1 MIEFLSL
8 SRKRKKG
15 ACEDVGKTINTIL
28 NLTDKFTP
36 KLSAAG
42 KQTLIFKQQ
51 LKNCNSASESIDKGL
66 SKLAKTAVAVGTAGA
81 LAMGAFAT
89 SSLNTYKDFQQSMS
103 NVAGILSVDQTSE
116 TYKKLEAAAR
126 EAGKSTTKTAQESA
140 DALSYMALAGWSVED
155 SMNGLMPILRASEAT
170 GADLAT
176 TSDLVTDSMS
186 ALGLQTSQLGN
197 YLDVCARAQNKSNT
211 TLTQMQ
217 EAYIGCG
224 ATFKNFNTPLQ
235 ESGALLGILANRG
248 IKGSEAGV
256 KLQSTLVNLT
266 KQSGESAKAMAAIGV
281 SAYDSQ
287 GKFKGITNVLK
298 EVQEKTKDLTE
309 GEKNSYL
316 TMIAG
321 KTQLTTLN
329 ALMAGLSNTLEDGT
343 NEYQA
348 LYDTLGNCDGALDS
362 MANTMTNNLSGAM
375 ARAQS
380 ATDDFKITIGQKLE
394 PYVTQFFNWFAAKL
408 PSATEK
414 FAIILDNKIP
424 KAINFC
430 KTAFEKIKPV
440 VSFVIKNF
448 SELAIAGGTVVAG
461 LKAFSIAV
469 KVSSFFNKLKG
480 TMVGLT
486 TVQKLTTI
494 CQTTFNTS
502 LLACPITWIVAGVAA
517 VGAGILIWKKHLE
530 KVDIAKHFGDI
541 TLSAEECSDIV
552 KNVFGSEFLSK
563 IDSANSATED
573 FQQSIENTA
582 DSARKLNKLNFKI
595 QFGGEV
601 SQEDYMAA
609 VDDYVANLQ
618 EAAKDKQY
626 SLSLNLD
633 LLFDNS
639 EFGNAFSAD
648 SNAYYG
654 QLSEQA
660 NKLGEDLKAA
670 AKNAYEH
677 GWDLDSTE
685 AVAAIMKQQ
694 AEIQEKIATAQSEA
708 KLETLKL
715 DFQSGDLS
723 QESFQNL
730 INATN
735 EELANLKETYSKA
748 RIDAIAQAKL
758 MYNDGSTELA
768 NAIQEANAA
777 YNSKIAELATKGLQF
792 ENDAIMGAFP
802 EISEALKNSMSSL
815 DELYGEDWLAS
826 ITDGSIQFSESIA
839 GIYTRELGNAFES
852 VAPETRKHIGEFYE
866 KMLPSVEELQKSMQ
880 GMDKI
885 PQTYANVFMQSSA
898 IGAVG
903 NNSKAL
909 KNLGVTSLSTVLLE
923 DTAKILESSKTYGDS
938 FVKGIQSSESGVT
951 SAAERL
957 RTTLTSTLSK
967 PLSINIPITYSY
979 TATANSLASWSVPRP
994 SPNFVGPMPTKQN
1007 ATGTTYFGGGLTTI
1021 NEHGYEVID
1030 LPQGTR
1036 IYPHD
1041 KSEKMMNSSPNVSVS
1056 VNVQGNIFGL
1066 ENAAELIGDMVCGR
1080 IVETIKA
1087 V

>member
-1 MIEFLSL
+1 MLMQPQIHIKSLSL
-8 SRKRKKG
+8 
-15 ACEDVGKTINTIL
+15 L
-28 NLTDKFTP
+28 L
-36 KLSAAG
+36 
-42 KQTLIFKQQ
+42 
-51 LKNCNSASESIDKGL
+51 
-66 SKLAKTAVAVGTAGA
+66 
-81 LAMGAFAT
+81 
-89 SSLNTYKDFQQSMS
+89 
-103 NVAGILSVDQTSE
+103 
-116 TYKKLEAAAR
+116 R

-155 SMNGLMPILRASEAT
+155 SMAGLMPILRASEAT

-186 ALGLQTSQLGN
+186 ALGLQTNQLGN

-266 KQSGESAKAMAAIGV
+266 KQSGESAKAMAAISV
-281 SAYDSQ
+281 SAYDSE

-298 EVQEKTKDLTE
+298 EVQEKTKNLTE
-309 GEKNSYL
+309 EERNNYL

-329 ALMAGLSNTLEDGT
+329 ALMAGLSNTLADGT

-348 LYDTLGNCDGALDS
+348 LYDTLGDCDGALDS

-408 PSATEK
+408 PNATEK
-414 FAIILDNKIP
+414 FAAFLDNKIP

-430 KTAFEKIKPV
+430 KSAFDKIKPV
-440 VSFVIKNF
+440 VSFTIKNF
-448 SELAIAGGTVVAG
+448 SELAIVGGTVVAG

-469 KVSSFFNKLKG
+469 KVSSFLNKLKG
-480 TMVGLT
+480 TMIGLT
-486 TVQKLTTI
+486 TAQKLATI
-494 CQTTFNTS
+494 CQTAFNTS
-502 LLACPITWIVAGVAA
+502 LLACPLTWLVAGIAA
-517 VGAGILIWKKHLE
+517 VAAGILIWKKHLE
-530 KVDIAKHFGDI
+530 KADIAKHFGDI
-541 TLSAEECSDIV
+541 TLSAEECSEIV
-552 KNVFGSEFLSK
+552 KGVFGNEFLSK
-563 IDSANSATED
+563 VDSVNSATED
-573 FQQSIENTA
+573 FKQSLESTA
-582 DSARKLNKLNFKI
+582 ESAKKLNKLNFQI
-595 QFGGEV
+595 QFGSDI

-609 VDDYVANLQ
+609 VDEYVANLQ
-618 EAAKDKQY
+618 EAVRDKQY
-626 SLSLNLD
+626 SLSLNID

-639 EFGNAFSAD
+639 EFGSAFSAD
-648 SNAYYG
+648 ANGYYG

-660 NKLGEDLKAA
+660 KTLGEDLKAA

-677 GWDLDSTE
+677 NWDLDSTE

-730 INATN
+730 IDATN
-735 EELANLKETYSKA
+735 EELANLKETYTKA

-758 MYNDGSTELA
+758 MYTDGSTELT
-768 NAIQEANAA
+768 NAIQQANDA
-777 YNSKIAELATKGLQF
+777 YNSKIAELTTKGLQF

-802 EISEALKNSMSSL
+802 EISSAMKESVNKVLSEM
-815 DELYGEDWLAS
+815 YTEDAFNDLANGTIPLTDS
-826 ITDGSIQFSESIA
+826 VVTAITQAMNTAFSE
-839 GIYTRELGNAFES
+839 

-866 KMLPSVEELQKSMQ
+866 QMLPSVEELQKSMQ
-880 GMDKI
+880 SMEKV
-885 PQTYANVFMQSSA
+885 PQAYANVFAQSSA

-903 NNSKAL
+903 NNATAL
-909 KNLGVTSLSTVLLE
+909 KNFGITALSTVLPS
-923 DTAKILESSKTYGDS
+923 DVTKVLESSKTYGSS
-938 FVKGIQSSESGVT
+938 FAKGIQSNESGVRT
-951 SAAERL
+951 AA
-957 RTTLTSTLSK
+957 K
-967 PLSINIPITYSY
+967 
-979 TATANSLASWSVPRP
+979 
-994 SPNFVGPMPTKQN
+994 G
-1007 ATGTTYFGGGLTTI
+1007 
-1021 NEHGYEVID
+1021 
-1030 LPQGTR
+1030 
-1036 IYPHD
+1036 
-1041 KSEKMMNSSPNVSVS
+1041 
-1056 VNVQGNIFGL
+1056 
-1066 ENAAELIGDMVCGR
+1066 
-1080 IVETIKA
+1080 
-1087 V
+1087 

>member
-1 MIEFLSL
+1 MS
-8 SRKRKKG
+8 
-15 ACEDVGKTINTIL
+15 KTINTIL

-42 KQTLIFKQQ
+42 KQTLVFKQQ
-51 LKNCNSASESIDKGL
+51 LKNCNSAAEGVDKGL
-66 SKLAKTAVAVGTAGA
+66 VKLAKTTVAVGTAGT
-81 LAMGAFAT
+81 LAMGTFAA
-89 SSLNTYKDFQQSMS
+89 SSINTYKELQQSMS
-103 NVAGILSVDQTSE
+103 NVAGIMDIDVGSD
-116 TYKKLEAAAR
+116 TYKKLEIAAR
-126 EAGKSTTKTAQESA
+126 EAGKSTTKTAKESA

-155 SMNGLMPILRASEAT
+155 SMTGLMPILRASEAT

-186 ALGLQTSQLGN
+186 ALGLQTNQLGH

-217 EAYIGCG
+217 EAYIECG
-224 ATFKNFNTPLQ
+224 GTFKAFNTPLE

-281 SAYDSQ
+281 SAYDSE

-298 EVQEKTKDLTE
+298 EVQEKTKNLTE
-309 GEKNSYL
+309 EERNNYL

-329 ALMAGLSNTLEDGT
+329 ALMAGLSNTLADGT

-348 LYDTLGNCDGALDS
+348 LYDTLGDCDGALES

-380 ATDDFKITIGQKLE
+380 TTDDFKITIGQKLE

-408 PSATEK
+408 PNAAEK
-414 FAIILDNKIP
+414 FAAIIDNKIP
-424 KAINFC
+424 RAINFC
-430 KTAFEKIKPV
+430 KSAFEKIKPV
-440 VSFVIKNF
+440 LSFTIRNF
-448 SELAIAGGTVVAG
+448 SELAIAGGSVAAG

-469 KVSSFFNKLKG
+469 KVSSFMGKLKG
-480 TMVGLT
+480 AMVGLT
-486 TVQKLTTI
+486 TAQKLATI
-494 CQTTFNTS
+494 CQTAFNTS
-502 LLACPITWIVAGVAA
+502 LLACPITWLVAGIAAVAA
-517 VGAGILIWKKHLE
+517 GVLVWKKHLE
-530 KVDIAKHFGDI
+530 KADIAKHFGDI
-541 TLSAEECSDIV
+541 TLSAEECSEIV
-552 KNVFGSEFLSK
+552 KGVFGSEFLSK
-563 IDSANSATED
+563 VDSVNSATED
-573 FQQSIENTA
+573 FKQSLESTA
-582 DSARKLNKLNFKI
+582 ESAKKLNKLNFQI
-595 QFGGEV
+595 QFGSDI

-609 VDDYVANLQ
+609 VDEYVANLQ
-618 EAAKDKQY
+618 DAVRVKQY
-626 SLSLNLD
+626 SLSLNID

-648 SNAYYG
+648 ANGYYG

-660 NKLGEDLKAA
+660 KKLGEDLKSA

-677 GWDLDSTE
+677 NWDLNSTE
-685 AVAAIMKQQ
+685 AVAAIMQQQ
-694 AEIQEKIATAQSEA
+694 AEIQEKIAAAQSEA

-730 INATN
+730 IDATN
-735 EELANLKETYSKA
+735 EELANLKETYAKA

-758 MYNDGSTELA
+758 MYTDGSTELT
-768 NAIQEANAA
+768 NAIQQANDA
-777 YNSKIAELATKGLQF
+777 YNSKIAELTTKGLQF

-802 EISEALKNSMSSL
+802 EISSAMKESVNKVLSEMYTEEAFNDLANGTIQMSNSVVT
-815 DELYGEDWLAS
+815 A
-826 ITDGSIQFSESIA
+826 ITQAMNTAFSE
-839 GIYTRELGNAFES
+839 
-852 VAPETRKHIGEFYE
+852 VAPETRKHIGKFYE
-866 KMLPSVEELQKSMQ
+866 QMLPSVEELQSAIQ
-880 GMDKI
+880 GMEKV
-885 PQTYANVFMQSSA
+885 PLAYANVFAQSSA

-903 NNSKAL
+903 NNAKAL
-909 KNLGVTSLSTVLLE
+909 KNFGVTALSTVLPSDVTKVLE
-923 DTAKILESSKTYGDS
+923 NSKVYGSS
-938 FVKGIQSSESGVT
+938 FAKGIQSNESGVRT
-951 SAAERL
+951 AAERL
-957 RTTLTSTLSK
+957 RNLVVNTLSR
-967 PLSINIPITYSY
+967 SINISVPVNVSGNVKTNAK
-979 TATANSLASWSVPRP
+979 TATPKTDN
-994 SPNFVGPMPTKQN
+994 N
-1007 ATGTTYFGGGLTTI
+1007 ATGTTYFGGGLTTV
-1021 NEHGYEVID
+1021 NEHGYEVMD

-1036 IYPHD
+1036 IYPHSQ
-1041 KSEKMMNSSPNVSVS
+1041 SEKILNQKPSVNVS

-1066 ENAAELIGDMVCGR
+1066 ENAAELIGDMVCGK

>member
-1 MIEFLSL
+1 M
-8 SRKRKKG
+8 
-15 ACEDVGKTINTIL
+15 GKTINTIL

-51 LKNCNSASESIDKGL
+51 LKNCNSAADGIDRGL
-66 SKLAKTAVAVGTAGA
+66 SKLAKTTVAVGTAGA

-89 SSLNTYKDFQQSMS
+89 SAVNTYKDFQQSMS
-103 NVAGILSVDQTSE
+103 NVAGILSVDATSD
-116 TYKKLEAAAR
+116 TYKKLESAAR
-126 EAGKSTTKTAQESA
+126 EAGKATTKTAQESA

-155 SMNGLMPILRASEAT
+155 SMAGLMPILRASEAT
-170 GADLAT
+170 CADLAT

-186 ALGLQTSQLGN
+186 ALGLQTNQLGN

-281 SAYDSQ
+281 SAYDSE

-298 EVQEKTKDLTE
+298 EVQEKTKNLTE
-309 GEKNSYL
+309 EERNNYL

-329 ALMAGLSNTLEDGT
+329 ALMAGLSNTLADGT

-348 LYDTLGNCDGALDS
+348 LYDTLGDCDGALES

-408 PSATEK
+408 PNATEK
-414 FAIILDNKIP
+414 FSAFLDNKVP

-430 KTAFEKIKPV
+430 KTSFDKIKPV
-440 VSFVIKNF
+440 ASFTIKNF
-448 SELAIAGGTVVAG
+448 SELAIVGGTVVAG

-469 KVSSFFNKLKG
+469 KVSSFMGKLKG
-480 TMVGLT
+480 VMTGLT
-486 TVQKLTTI
+486 TAQKLATI
-494 CQTTFNTS
+494 CQTAFNTS
-502 LLACPITWIVAGVAA
+502 LLACPLTWIVAGIAAVAA
-517 VGAGILIWKKHLE
+517 GVLVWKKHLE
-530 KVDIAKHFGDI
+530 KADIAKHFGDI
-541 TLSAEECSDIV
+541 TLSAEECSEIV
-552 KNVFGSEFLSK
+552 KGVFGNEYLSK
-563 IDSANSATED
+563 VDSVNSATED
-573 FQQSIENTA
+573 FKQSLESTA
-582 DSARKLNKLNFKI
+582 ESAKKLNKLNFQI
-595 QFGGEV
+595 QFGSDI

-609 VDDYVANLQ
+609 VDEYVANLQ
-618 EAAKDKQY
+618 EAVRDKQY
-626 SLSLNLD
+626 SLSLNID

-639 EFGNAFSAD
+639 EFGSAFSAD
-648 SNAYYG
+648 ANGYYG

-660 NKLGEDLKAA
+660 KSLGEDLKAA

-677 GWDLDSTE
+677 NWDLDSTE

-730 INATN
+730 IDATN

-758 MYNDGSTELA
+758 MYTDGSTELT
-768 NAIQEANAA
+768 NAIQQANVA
-777 YNSKIAELATKGLQF
+777 YNSKIAELTTKGLQF

-802 EISEALKNSMSSL
+802 EISSAMKESVNKVLSEMYTEDAFNDIANGTIPLTDSVVTAITQAMNTAF
-815 DELYGEDWLAS
+815 GE
-826 ITDGSIQFSESIA
+826 
-839 GIYTRELGNAFES
+839 

-866 KMLPSVEELQKSMQ
+866 QMLPSVEELQSAMQ
-880 GMDKI
+880 GMEKV
-885 PQTYANVFMQSSA
+885 PQAYANVFAQSSA

-903 NNSKAL
+903 NNATAL
-909 KNLGVTSLSTVLLE
+909 KNFGITALSTVLPA
-923 DTAKILESSKTYGDS
+923 DVTKVLESSKTYGSS
-938 FVKGIQSSESGVT
+938 FAKGIQSNESGVRT
-951 SAAERL
+951 AAERL
-957 RTTLTSTLSK
+957 RSLVVDTLSK
-967 PLSINIPITYSY
+967 SINI
-979 TATANSLASWSVPRP
+979 SVPVNVSGTVKTNTQTTTP
-994 SPNFVGPMPTKQN
+994 KTDNN

-1021 NEHGYEVID
+1021 NEHGYEVVD

-1036 IYPHD
+1036 IYPHSQ
-1041 KSEKMMNSSPNVSVS
+1041 SEKMMNSSPNVSVS

>member
-1 MIEFLSL
+1 M
-8 SRKRKKG
+8 
-15 ACEDVGKTINTIL
+15 GKTINTIL

-51 LKNCNSASESIDKGL
+51 LKNCNSAADSIDKGL
-66 SKLAKTAVAVGTAGA
+66 AKLAKTAVTVGTVGA
-81 LAMGAFAT
+81 LAMGAFAP
-89 SSLNTYKDFQQSMS
+89 SSLKTYKDFQQSMS
-103 NVAGILSVDQTSE
+103 NVAGILNVDATSE
-116 TYKKLEAAAR
+116 TYKQLESAAR

-186 ALGLQTSQLGN
+186 ALGLQTNELN
-197 YLDVCARAQNKSNT
+197 HYLDVCARAQNKSNT

-224 ATFKNFNTPLQ
+224 GTFKTFNTPLQ

-256 KLQSTLVNLT
+256 KMQSTLVNLT

-281 SAYDSQ
+281 SAYDSE
-287 GKFKGITNVLK
+287 GKFKGVTNVLK
-298 EVQEKTKDLTE
+298 EVQAATSGMTE
-309 GEKNSYL
+309 EQRNTYL

-408 PSATEK
+408 PNATEK
-414 FAIILDNKIP
+414 FAVFLDNKVP
-424 KAINFC
+424 KAISFC

-440 VSFVIKNF
+440 VSFVIRNF
-448 SELAIAGGTVVAG
+448 SELAIAGGSVVAG

-469 KVSSFFNKLKG
+469 KVSSFINKLKG

-486 TVQKLTTI
+486 TAQKLATI
-494 CQTTFNTS
+494 CQTAFNTS
-502 LLACPITWIVAGVAA
+502 LLACPITWIVAGIAA
-517 VGAGILIWKKHLE
+517 VGAGILIWKNHLE
-530 KVDIAKHFGDI
+530 KADIAKHFGDI
-541 TLSAEECSDIV
+541 TLSAEECSEIV
-552 KNVFGSEFLSK
+552 KNVFGNEFLSK
-563 IDSANSATED
+563 VDSANSATED
-573 FQQSIENTA
+573 LEQSLESTA
-582 DSARKLNKLNFKI
+582 ESAKKLNKLNFQI
-595 QFGGEV
+595 QFGGDI
-601 SQEDYMAA
+601 SQEDYMAG
-609 VDDYVANLQ
+609 VDEYVANLQ
-618 EAAKDKQY
+618 EAVRDKQY
-626 SLSLNLD
+626 SLSLNID

-639 EFGNAFSAD
+639 EFGNAFSSD

-654 QLSEQA
+654 ALSEQA
-660 NKLGEDLKAA
+660 KKLGEDLKSA

-677 GWDLDSTE
+677 NWDLDSTE

-694 AEIQEKIATAQSEA
+694 AEIQEKISTAQSEA

-730 INATN
+730 IDATN
-735 EELANLKETYSKA
+735 EELATLKETYGKA
-748 RIDAIAQAKL
+748 RIDAIASAKL
-758 MYNDGSTELA
+758 MYVDGSEELA
-768 NAIQEANAA
+768 NAITEANTA
-777 YNSKIAELATKGLQF
+777 YNEKIAGLTAKGLQF

-802 EISEALKNSMSSL
+802 EISEALKNSFSSL
-815 DELYGEDWLAS
+815 DELYGADWLAG
-826 ITDGSIQFSESIA
+826 ITDGSIKFSEETV
-839 GIYTRELGNAFES
+839 GIFTRELENAFS
-852 VAPETRKHIGEFYE
+852 FVAPETRKHIGEFYE
-866 KMLPSVEELQKSMQ
+866 SMMPSVEELQGSMK
-880 GMDKI
+880 GMEQV
-885 PQTYANVFMQSSA
+885 PQAYANVFMQSSA

-909 KNLGVTSLSTVLLE
+909 KNLGVTSLATVLPE
-923 DTAKILESSKTYGDS
+923 ETAKILESSKTYGDS
-938 FVKGIQSSESGVT
+938 FAKGIQSEANKSNAKT
-951 SAAERL
+951 AAESL
-957 RTTLTSTLSK
+957 RTTLTNTLSK
-967 PLSINIPITYSY
+967 SI
-979 TATANSLASWSVPRP
+979 SVTVPVNYYFSTSSQPRP
-994 SPNFVGPMPTKQN
+994 TPDFVGPMPMKHN
-1007 ATGTTYFGGGLTTI
+1007 AVGTTYFGGGLTTV
-1021 NEHGYEVID
+1021 NEHGYEIMD

-1036 IYPHD
+1036 IYPHS
-1041 KSEKMMNSSPNVSVS
+1041 KSEKMMNNSPSVSVS

-1066 ENAAELIGDMVCGR
+1066 ENAAEIIGNVVCGR
-1080 IVETIKA
+1080 IVDTIKA

>member
-1 MIEFLSL
+1 M
-8 SRKRKKG
+8 
-15 ACEDVGKTINTIL
+15 GKTINTIL

-51 LKNCNSASESIDKGL
+51 LKNCNSVAASIDSGL
-66 SKLAKTAVAVGTAGA
+66 AKLAKTTAAVGTAGA
-81 LAMGAFAT
+81 FAMGAFAT
-89 SSLNTYKDFQQSMS
+89 SAVNTYKDFQQSMS
-103 NVAGILSVDQTSE
+103 NVTGILGVDATSE
-116 TYKKLEAAAR
+116 TYKKLESAAR

-281 SAYDSQ
+281 SAYDSE

-298 EVQEKTKDLTE
+298 EVQEKTKNLTE
-309 GEKNSYL
+309 EERNNYL

-329 ALMAGLSNTLEDGT
+329 ALMAGLSNTLADGT

-348 LYDTLGNCDGALDS
+348 LYDTLGDCDGALDA

-408 PSATEK
+408 PNATEK
-414 FAIILDNKIP
+414 FAAFLDNKGP

-448 SELAIAGGTVVAG
+448 SELAIVGGTVVAG

-469 KVSSFFNKLKG
+469 KVSSFMGKLKG
-480 TMVGLT
+480 VMTGLT
-486 TVQKLTTI
+486 TAQKLATV
-494 CQTTFNTS
+494 CQTAFNTS
-502 LLACPITWIVAGVAA
+502 LLGCPLTWLVAGIAA
-517 VGAGILIWKKHLE
+517 VAAGILVWKKHLE
-530 KVDIAKHFGDI
+530 KADIAKHFGDI
-541 TLSAEECSDIV
+541 TLSAEECSEIV
-552 KNVFGSEFLSK
+552 KGVFGSEFLSK
-563 IDSANSATED
+563 VDSVNSATED
-573 FQQSIENTA
+573 FKQSLESTA
-582 DSARKLNKLNFKI
+582 ESAKKLNKLNFQI
-595 QFGGEV
+595 QFGSDI

-609 VDDYVANLQ
+609 VDEYVANLQ
-618 EAAKDKQY
+618 EAVRDKQY

-639 EFGNAFSAD
+639 EFGSAFSAD
-648 SNAYYG
+648 ANGYYG

-660 NKLGEDLKAA
+660 KSLGEDLKAA

-677 GWDLDSTE
+677 NWDLDSTD

-730 INATN
+730 IDATN
-735 EELANLKETYSKA
+735 EELENLKSTYQQA

-758 MYNDGSTELA
+758 MYTDGSTELT
-768 NAIQEANAA
+768 NAIQEANDA
-777 YNSKIAELATKGLQF
+777 YNLKIAELTTKGLQF

-802 EISEALKNSMSSL
+802 EISSAMKESVNKVLSEMYTEEAFN
-815 DELYGEDWLAS
+815 DLANGTIPLTDS
-826 ITDGSIQFSESIA
+826 VVTAITQAMNTAFSE
-839 GIYTRELGNAFES
+839 

-866 KMLPSVEELQKSMQ
+866 QMLPSVEELQKSMQ
-880 GMDKI
+880 SMEKV
-885 PQTYANVFMQSSA
+885 PQAYANVFAQSSA

-903 NNSKAL
+903 NNATAL
-909 KNLGVTSLSTVLLE
+909 KNFGITALSTVLPS
-923 DTAKILESSKTYGDS
+923 DVTKVLESSKTYGSS
-938 FVKGIQSSESGVT
+938 FAKGIQSNESGVK

-957 RTTLTSTLSK
+957 RSLVVDTLSK
-967 PLSINIPITYSY
+967 SINI
-979 TATANSLASWSVPRP
+979 NVPVNVSGTVKTTTQTTTP
-994 SPNFVGPMPTKQN
+994 KTDNN
-1007 ATGTTYFGGGLTTI
+1007 ATGTTYFGGGFTTI
-1021 NEHGYEVID
+1021 NEHGYEVVD

-1036 IYPHD
+1036 IYSHSQ
-1041 KSEKMMNSSPNVSVS
+1041 SEKMMNSSPNVSVS

-1066 ENAAELIGDMVCGR
+1066 ENAAELIGDMVCGK

>member
-1 MIEFLSL
+1 M
-8 SRKRKKG
+8 
-15 ACEDVGKTINTIL
+15 GKTINTIL

-42 KQTLIFKQQ
+42 KQALIFKQQ
-51 LKNCNSASESIDKGL
+51 LKNCNSAADSIDSGL
-66 SKLAKTAVAVGTAGA
+66 SKLAKTAVAVGAAGA
-81 LAMGAFAT
+81 TAMGAFAV

-103 NVAGILSVDQTSE
+103 NVAGILNVDAGSD
-116 TYKKLEAAAR
+116 TYAKLESAAR

-224 ATFKNFNTPLQ
+224 GTFKTFNTPLQ

-248 IKGSEAGV
+248 IKGSEASNS
-256 KLQSTLVNLT
+256 LQSTLVNLT

-281 SAYDSQ
+281 SAYDSE

-298 EVQEKTKDLTE
+298 EVHEKTKNLTE
-309 GEKNSYL
+309 EERNNYL

-329 ALMAGLSNTLEDGT
+329 ALMAGLTNTLADGT
-343 NEYQA
+343 NEYQT

-394 PYVTQFFNWFAAKL
+394 PYVTQFFNWFAAKM
-408 PSATEK
+408 PDATER
-414 FAIILDNKIP
+414 FAVWMDSKLP

-430 KTAFEKIKPV
+430 KSAFEKIRSV
-440 VSFVIKNF
+440 VSFVSRNF

-461 LKAFSIAV
+461 LRAFSIAI
-469 KVSSFFNKLKG
+469 KVSSFMNKLKG

-486 TVQKLTTI
+486 TAQKLATI
-494 CQTTFNTS
+494 SQTAFNTS
-502 LLACPITWIVAGVAA
+502 LLACPITWVVAGIAA
-517 VGAGILIWKKHLE
+517 VAAGILVLKKHLE
-530 KVDIAKHFGDI
+530 KADIAKHFGDI
-541 TLSAEECSDIV
+541 TLSAEECSEIV
-552 KNVFGSEFLSK
+552 KGVFGNEFLSK
-563 IDSANSATED
+563 VDSVNSATED
-573 FQQSIENTA
+573 FKQSLESTA
-582 DSARKLNKLNFKI
+582 ESARKLNKLNFKI

-601 SQEDYMAA
+601 SQEDYIAS
-609 VDDYVANLQ
+609 VDEYVANLQ
-618 EAAKDKQY
+618 EAVRDKQY

-660 NKLGEDLKAA
+660 KKLGEDLKVA

-677 GWDLDSTE
+677 NWDLDSTE
-685 AVAAIMKQQ
+685 AVMAIMKQQ

-735 EELANLKETYSKA
+735 EELENLKSTYQQA

-758 MYNDGSTELA
+758 MYTDGSTELT
-768 NAIQEANAA
+768 NAIQEANDA
-777 YNSKIAELATKGLQF
+777 YNTKIAELTTKGLQF

-802 EISEALKNSMSSL
+802 EISEALKNSLSSL
-815 DELYGEDWLAS
+815 NEFYGEDWLS
-826 ITDGSIQFSESIA
+826 GISDGSIQFSENIA
-839 GIYTRELGNAFES
+839 GIFTREVGNAFTT
-852 VAPETRKHIGEFYE
+852 VAPETRKHIGELY
-866 KMLPSVEELQKSMQ
+866 KQMMPSVEELQTSMQ
-880 GMDKI
+880 GMNQI
-885 PQTYANVFMQSSA
+885 PQSYANVFMQSSA

-903 NNSKAL
+903 KNAQAL
-909 KNLGVTSLSTVLLE
+909 KNFGVTALCTVLPE
-923 DTAKILESSKTYGDS
+923 DTARILEGSKKYGDS
-938 FVKGIQSSESGVT
+938 FVKGIKSNESGVK
-951 SAAERL
+951 SAAEKMRSL
-957 RTTLTSTLSK
+957 VVDTLSK
-967 PLSINIPITYSY
+967 SIKINVPINVTG
-979 TATANSLASWSVPRP
+979 TVT
-994 SPNFVGPMPTKQN
+994 TKTKTTETKTENN

-1036 IYPHD
+1036 IYPHSQ
-1041 KSEKMMNSSPNVSVS
+1041 SEKMMNSSPNVSVS

-1066 ENAAELIGDMVCGR
+1066 ENAAEIIGEMVCGK
-1080 IVETIKA
+1080 IVDTIKA

>member
-1 MIEFLSL
+1 M
-8 SRKRKKG
+8 
-15 ACEDVGKTINTIL
+15 GKTINTIL

-51 LKNCNSASESIDKGL
+51 LKNCNSAADGIDRGL
-66 SKLAKTAVAVGTAGA
+66 SKLEKTTVAVGTAGA

-89 SSLNTYKDFQQSMS
+89 SVVNTYKDFQQSMS
-103 NVAGILSVDQTSE
+103 NVAGILSVDATSD
-116 TYKKLEAAAR
+116 TYKKLESAAR

-155 SMNGLMPILRASEAT
+155 SMAGLMPILRASEAT

-186 ALGLQTSQLGN
+186 ALGLQTSQLNN
-197 YLDVCARAQNKSNT
+197 YLDVCARTQNKSNT

-281 SAYDSQ
+281 SAYDSE

-298 EVQEKTKDLTE
+298 EVQEKTKNLTE
-309 GEKNSYL
+309 EERNNYL

-329 ALMAGLSNTLEDGT
+329 ALMAGLSNTLADGT

-348 LYDTLGNCDGALDS
+348 LYDTLGDCDGALDA

-408 PSATEK
+408 PNATEK
-414 FAIILDNKIP
+414 FAVFLDNKVP

-469 KVSSFFNKLKG
+469 KVSSFLNKLKG
-480 TMVGLT
+480 TIVGLT
-486 TVQKLTTI
+486 TAQKLATI
-494 CQTTFNTS
+494 CQTAFNTS
-502 LLACPITWIVAGVAA
+502 LLACPLTWLVVGIAA
-517 VGAGILIWKKHLE
+517 VAAGILVWKKHLE
-530 KVDIAKHFGDI
+530 KADIAKHFGDI
-541 TLSAEECSDIV
+541 TLSAEECSEIV
-552 KNVFGSEFLSK
+552 KGVFGNEFLSK
-563 IDSANSATED
+563 VDSANSATED
-573 FQQSIENTA
+573 FKQSLESTA
-582 DSARKLNKLNFKI
+582 ESAKKLNKLNFQI
-595 QFGGEV
+595 QFGSDI

-609 VDDYVANLQ
+609 VDEYVANLQ
-618 EAAKDKQY
+618 EAVRDKQY
-626 SLSLNLD
+626 SLSLNID

-639 EFGNAFSAD
+639 AFGSAFSAD
-648 SNAYYG
+648 ANGYYG

-660 NKLGEDLKAA
+660 KSLGEDLKAA

-677 GWDLDSTE
+677 NWDLDSTE

-730 INATN
+730 IDATN

-758 MYNDGSTELA
+758 MYSDGSTELT
-768 NAIQEANAA
+768 NAIQEANDA
-777 YNSKIAELATKGLQF
+777 YNLKIAELTTKGLQF

-802 EISEALKNSMSSL
+802 EISSAMKESVNKVLSEMYTEEAFNDLANGTIQMSDSVVT
-815 DELYGEDWLAS
+815 A
-826 ITDGSIQFSESIA
+826 ITQAMNTAFSE
-839 GIYTRELGNAFES
+839 

-866 KMLPSVEELQKSMQ
+866 QMMPSVEELQKSMQ
-880 GMDKI
+880 SMDKV
-885 PQTYANVFMQSSA
+885 PQAYANVFAQSSA

-903 NNSKAL
+903 NNATAL
-909 KNLGVTSLSTVLLE
+909 KNYGITALSTVLPS
-923 DTAKILESSKTYGDS
+923 DVTKVLESSKTYGSS
-938 FVKGIQSSESGVT
+938 FVKGIQSNESGVK

-957 RTTLTSTLSK
+957 RSLVVDTLSK
-967 PLSINIPITYSY
+967 SINI
-979 TATANSLASWSVPRP
+979 NVPVNV
-994 SPNFVGPMPTKQN
+994 SGTVNTTKQTTTPKTDNN

-1021 NEHGYEVID
+1021 NEHGYEIMD

-1036 IYPHD
+1036 IYPHSQ
-1041 KSEKMMNSSPNVSVS
+1041 SEKMMNTSPNVSVS

-1066 ENAAELIGDMVCGR
+1066 ENAAEIIGDMVCGK

>member
-1 MIEFLSL
+1 MADI
-8 SRKRKKG
+8 
-15 ACEDVGKTINTIL
+15 GKTINTIL

-42 KQTLIFKQQ
+42 KEALIFKEK
-51 LKNCNSASESIDKGL
+51 LKNCNTAANSIDKGL
-66 SKLAKTAVAVGTAGA
+66 SKLAKTAVVAGA
-81 LAMGAFAT
+81 TGVAAMGAFAK
-89 SSLNTYKDFQQSMS
+89 SSLDTYKDFQQSMS
-103 NVAGILSVDQTSE
+103 NVAGILSVDTTSE
-116 TYKKLEAAAR
+116 TYKKLESAAR

-186 ALGLQTSQLGN
+186 ALGLQTNELN
-197 YLDVCARAQNKSNT
+197 HYLDVCARAQNKSNT

-224 ATFKNFNTPLQ
+224 ATFKNFNTELD
-235 ESGALLGILANRG
+235 ESGALLGVIANRG
-248 IKGSEAGV
+248 IKGSEAGNS
-256 KLQSTLVNLT
+256 LQSTLVNLT
-266 KQSGESAKAMAAIGV
+266 KQSGESYKAMQALGV

-287 GKFKGITNVLK
+287 GKFKGVSNVLL
-298 EVQEKTKDLTE
+298 ELNDKTKNLTE
-309 GEKNSYL
+309 EQRNNYL

-329 ALMAGLSNTLEDGT
+329 ALMAGLTNTLSNGKTEFQDLREQLQSCNGS
-343 NEYQA
+343 
-348 LYDTLGNCDGALDS
+348 LDK

-380 ATDDFKITIGQKLE
+380 ATDDFKITIGKKLE
-394 PYVTQFFNWFAAKL
+394 PYVTRFFNWFSAKL
-408 PSATEK
+408 PNATEK
-414 FAIILDNKIP
+414 FATILDNKVP
-424 KAINFC
+424 RAINFC
-430 KTAFEKIKPV
+430 KNAFEKTKPV
-440 VSFVIKNF
+440 VTFVIRNF

-469 KVSSFFNKLKG
+469 KVSSFMSKLKG
-480 TMVGLT
+480 AMVGLT
-486 TVQKLTTI
+486 TAQKLATI
-494 CQTTFNTS
+494 CQTAFNTS
-502 LLACPITWIVAGVAA
+502 LLACPLTWLVAGIAA
-517 VGAGILIWKKHLE
+517 VGAGILVWKKHLE
-530 KVDIAKHFGDI
+530 KADIAKHFGDI

-552 KNVFGSEFLSK
+552 KNVFGNEF
-563 IDSANSATED
+563 IDRIENVNSATEG
-573 FQQSIENTA
+573 FKQSLKSTTE
-582 DSARKLNKLNFKI
+582 SARKLNKLNFKI
-595 QFGGEV
+595 EFGGTV
-601 SQEDYMAA
+601 SQEDYMSA
-609 VDDYVANLQ
+609 VDEYVANLQ
-618 EAAKDKQY
+618 EAVRDKQY
-626 SLSLNLD
+626 SLSLNID

-639 EFGNAFSAD
+639 GFGNAFSAD
-648 SNAYYG
+648 ANGYYG

-660 NKLGEDLKAA
+660 KTLGEDLKAA

-677 GWDLDSTE
+677 NWDLDSTE

-730 INATN
+730 IDATN

-758 MYNDGSTELA
+758 MYTDGSTELT
-768 NAIQEANAA
+768 NAIQQANDA
-777 YNSKIAELATKGLQF
+777 YNQKMDELTAKGLQF

-802 EISEALKNSMSSL
+802 EISEALKNSLSSL
-815 DELYGEDWLAS
+815 NELYGEDFLNGIA
-826 ITDGSIQFSESIA
+826 DGSIPFSESTVSIF
-839 GIYTRELGNAFES
+839 TRELENAFSS
-852 VAPETRKHIGEFYE
+852 VAPETRKHIGELYE
-866 KMLPSVEELQKSMQ
+866 SMMPSADELLNSMKN
-880 GMDKI
+880 MEKV
-885 PQTYANVFMQSSA
+885 PQVYANVFAQNSA

-909 KNLGVTSLSTVLLE
+909 KELGVTTLSTVLPTDITRVLG
-923 DTAKILESSKTYGDS
+923 SSKTYGDS
-938 FVKGIQSSESGVT
+938 YAKGIQANENSAKT
-951 SAAERL
+951 AAERL
-957 RTTLTSTLSK
+957 RTQVVDTLSK
-967 PLSINIPITYSY
+967 SINI
-979 TATANSLASWSVPRP
+979 NVPVNVSGTVKTTTQTTTP
-994 SPNFVGPMPTKQN
+994 KTDNN

-1036 IYPHD
+1036 IYPHSQ
-1041 KSEKMMNSSPNVSVS
+1041 SEKMMNNNSPNVSVS
-1056 VNVQGNIFGL
+1056 VNVNGNIFGL
-1066 ENAAELIGDMVCGR
+1066 ENAAELIGGMVCDK
-1080 IVETIKA
+1080 IVESIKA